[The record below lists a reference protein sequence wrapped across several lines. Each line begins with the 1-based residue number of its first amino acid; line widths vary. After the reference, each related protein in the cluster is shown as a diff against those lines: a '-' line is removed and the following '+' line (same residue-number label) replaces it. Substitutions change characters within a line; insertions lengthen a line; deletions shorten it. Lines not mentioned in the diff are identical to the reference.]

1 MVERIRIIV
10 GGLVQGVVFRASAR
24 SKAVE
29 LGITGWVMNRD
40 DGRVEIIAEG
50 GKTEI
55 EEFKRWSQIGPP
67 SAVVEE
73 VEITNL
79 TGQREYSDFTIKF

>member
-1 MVERIRIIV
+1 MAERIRIIV

-50 GKTEI
+50 KKAEI
-55 EEFKRWSQIGPP
+55 EEFKRWSQIGPS

-73 VEITNL
+73 FEITNL
-79 TGQREYSDFTIKF
+79 TGEREYSDFTIKF